1 MINYKM
7 KFCACVYMYMCVCVC
22 TQGGG
27 GIHNWPS
34 SVPGCSSC
42 ISDFQGQ
49 VSDYTELNCS
59 LWKHVLLKLLQQLD
73 LTPRVGST
81 PSN

>member
-1 MINYKM
+1 MVNYKM
-7 KFCACVYMYMCVCVC
+7 KFCACAC

-27 GIHNWPS
+27 GIQNLPS
-34 SVPGCSSC
+34 SVPDCSSC

-49 VSDYTELNCS
+49 VSAYAELNCP
-59 LWKHVLLKLLQQLD
+59 LWKHVLLKPSQQLD